1 MLLDA
6 PSSTQMAACK
16 NEQCFKSSM
25 NYSSWNDTIK
35 HAFHF
40 LGLYLIWS
48 WIFDTADA
56 LVFQA
61 IVWIYR
67 LCSMISIHR
76 PTDSPRDIA
85 STNAVCDF
93 CFSLMIATVFLRSNS
108 EPLQEACSVVCHG
121 PKPGFGWIWRMPFPS
136 FPIHS
141 VEFEWI
147 QCFWAYIT
155 YRLIVS
161 YSIILYLPEL
171 GDPNLPIP
179 RIPKAENSCG
189 EGHDTGAQ
197 QNVCLLLV
205 KLEGFKKGLTVDHGE
220 PLQMSQVNSPGST
233 RVITILPL

>member
-25 NYSSWNDTIK
+25 NYSRWNDTIK

-85 STNAVCDF
+85 STNAVCAF

-108 EPLQEACSVVCHG
+108 EPLQEACSVVCHD

-136 FPIHS
+136 FPILS
-141 VEFEWI
+141 MEFEWI

-161 YSIILYLPEL
+161 SYIYQSLEIPICQSQGFPRPRTAVARVMTLVRNRTFVCCWSNLRASKRAWPWRPLSHCRCRRWILRVPE
-171 GDPNLPIP
+171 GW
-179 RIPKAENSCG
+179 
-189 EGHDTGAQ
+189 
-197 QNVCLLLV
+197 
-205 KLEGFKKGLTVDHGE
+205 
-220 PLQMSQVNSPGST
+220 SPFFLCN
-233 RVITILPL
+233 IL